1 MIHKHLTLFPSDL
14 HGRHLPGPTG
24 LQCREVF
31 KSINYINKQSPTK
44 DNFFPL
50 YSHDVFSSRFK
61 VDLEKY
67 PTIKR
72 LNQTLR
78 EIEAFKVSHPSCQPD
93 TPEELRG

>member
-1 MIHKHLTLFPSDL
+1 MADICLVPQVYNAERFLNLLITLIINHL
-14 HGRHLPGPTG
+14 
-24 LQCREVF
+24 Q
-31 KSINYINKQSPTK
+31 KSPP
-44 DNFFPL
+44 PL
-50 YSHDVFSSRFK
+50 KPWSVSSSRFK

-78 EIEAFKVSHPSCQPD
+78 EVEAFKVSHPSCQPD

>member
-1 MIHKHLTLFPSDL
+1 ML
-14 HGRHLPGPTG
+14 GPAG

-31 KSINYINKQSPTK
+31 KSITLISNRQQKTS
-44 DNFFPL
+44 FFP
-50 YSHDVFSSRFK
+50 STAMVFSSRFK

-78 EIEAFKVSHPSCQPD
+78 EVEAFKVSHPSCQPD